1 LHENKSFRKKENIPF
16 YFCYMSDKDFQ
27 NLMELAQELQKK
39 EVSKEEALRS
49 LIECG
54 LLDKDGNLICPELDP
69 YLRGI
74 KPLSELRR

>member
-1 LHENKSFRKKENIPF
+1 
-16 YFCYMSDKDFQ
+16 MSDKEYQD
-27 NLMELAQELQKK
+27 LMELAQKHREEK
-39 EVSKEEALRS
+39 VSKEEALRQ

-74 KPLSELRR
+74 KPLSELRRRY